1 MKRYALILVLILLSG
16 LYSLSF
22 AVCLQHYAPAK
33 EKSEIFEGTIDFAGA
48 PCEEGED
55 CLDCMTLVLIIA
67 DKTTY
72 YLTTQ
77 DQQLIMRLDDIGY
90 QDCPAPAKITGTAF
104 VHGSY
109 NYLKVVGLEL
119 KKVAASVNATTVRPI
134 TATKFLREGQL
145 FIQRGDKTYTV
156 TGQEVK

>member
-1 MKRYALILVLILLSG
+1 M
-16 LYSLSF
+16 YSLSF

-55 CLDCMTLVLIIA
+55 CMDCMTLVLITA

-119 KKVAASVNATTVRPI
+119 KKVAASVNATTVQPI
-134 TATKFLREGQL
+134 TATKFLLEGQL
-145 FIQRGDKTYTV
+145 FIQRGEETYTV

>member
-1 MKRYALILVLILLSG
+1 MKKHVLTFVLILLSG
-16 LYSLSF
+16 LYSLSS

-48 PCEEGED
+48 PCEQGED
-55 CLDCMTLVLIIA
+55 CLDCVTLVLITA

-104 VHGSY
+104 VHGTH

-119 KKVAASVNATTVRPI
+119 MKVAASVNAITVQPI
-134 TATKFLREGQL
+134 IANKFLREGQL
-145 FIQRGDKTYTV
+145 FIKHNGKIYDV
-156 TGQEVK
+156 TGKEVR

>member
-1 MKRYALILVLILLSG
+1 MKRNALILVLILLSG

-55 CLDCMTLVLIIA
+55 CMDCMTLVLITA
-67 DKTTY
+67 DKITY

-119 KKVAASVNATTVRPI
+119 MKVAASVNAITVQPI
-134 TATKFLREGQL
+134 IATKFLREGQL

>member
-55 CLDCMTLVLIIA
+55 CMDCMTLVLITA

-77 DQQLIMRLDDIGY
+77 DQQLIMRLDDISY

-119 KKVAASVNATTVRPI
+119 MKVAASVNATTIQPI

-145 FIQRGDKTYTV
+145 FIQRGEETYTV

>member
-55 CLDCMTLVLIIA
+55 CIDCMTLVLIIA

-104 VHGSY
+104 VHGTH

-119 KKVAASVNATTVRPI
+119 MKVSASVNAITVQPI
-134 TATKFLREGQL
+134 IATKFLREGQL
-145 FIQRGDKTYTV
+145 FIKHNGKIYDV
-156 TGQEVK
+156 TGKEVK

>member
-1 MKRYALILVLILLSG
+1 
-16 LYSLSF
+16 
-22 AVCLQHYAPAK
+22 
-33 EKSEIFEGTIDFAGA
+33 
-48 PCEEGED
+48 
-55 CLDCMTLVLIIA
+55 MTLVLIIA

-119 KKVAASVNATTVRPI
+119 KKVAASVNATTVQPI

>member
-1 MKRYALILVLILLSG
+1 MKKHVLTLVLILLSG

-33 EKSEIFEGTIDFAGA
+33 EKSEIFEGTINFAGA
-48 PCEEGED
+48 PCEQGED
-55 CLDCMTLVLIIA
+55 CLDCVTLVLITA

-104 VHGSY
+104 VHGTH

-119 KKVAASVNATTVRPI
+119 MKVAASVNATTIQPI
-134 TATKFLREGQL
+134 TATKFLREGHL
-145 FIQRGDKTYTV
+145 FIQRGEETYTV